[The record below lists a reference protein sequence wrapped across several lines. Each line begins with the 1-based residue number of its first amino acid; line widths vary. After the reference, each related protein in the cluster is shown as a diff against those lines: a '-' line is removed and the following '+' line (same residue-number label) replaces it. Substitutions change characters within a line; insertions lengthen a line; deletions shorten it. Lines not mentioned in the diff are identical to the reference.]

1 MSKRQR
7 KQQPPS
13 SSRTAVLLV
22 GGLAGLFLLCACGLA
37 VFGAI
42 MGGRQEATP
51 GAATAAD
58 PRSAVLTLAFSP
70 EKVNLL
76 SPLVADFNKQRR
88 KTADGRTMEVQLLEM
103 PPDQMVEAALGES
116 PGFQALSPDAS
127 LWLDLLDLRWAEQQG
142 REAGEVAPRRVA
154 QSVRFA
160 VSPIVI
166 AAWPEV
172 ARDLGYG
179 NRPVGWADIQ
189 AKATAD
195 REFRWSHAS
204 TAYAS
209 GMLATLAQF
218 YVGAGKTRG
227 LTEADVLAPAT
238 LDYVRSI
245 ERTVRFYGENEA
257 VAMER
262 MRREGRAFLDA
273 LVVQEALVVQ
283 HNRSGGDPLVA
294 IYPREGTLWE
304 DHPLALLDDPAVTD
318 NQRRTFQA
326 LAEFLLA
333 PEQQRRVLEMGFRPA
348 DLSIPL
354 DGPDSPISARFGVDP
369 REPQTTLQM
378 PGPTVV
384 RVVQNAWRYTK
395 RPANIYLVVD
405 TSGSMEG
412 EKLENVRTALQTFIG
427 QIQGTQDRV
436 GLVLFAT
443 SVYQIIPPAPLDEAQ
458 RQRLLGEIARLEANG
473 NTALLDGVRAA
484 YVRLQREADTAS
496 INAIVAM
503 TDGLENA
510 SAITLSE
517 LLRVIEADNR
527 RGVPVLIFTI
537 AYGSDADQRLLR
549 RLAEVSGGQMRE
561 GTPETIRELYRLLS
575 QYF

>member
-1 MSKRQR
+1 MKAPR
-7 KQQPPS
+7 KSPPTA
-13 SSRTAVLLV
+13 SRLSLWLAAGL
-22 GGLAGLFLLCACGLA
+22 GGLVLVCGCTFALFA
-37 VFGAI
+37 AI
-42 MGGRQEATP
+42 LSERQQTASPGATP
-51 GAATAAD
+51 TID
-58 PRSAVLTLAFSP
+58 PRAAVLTLAFSP

-76 SPLVADFNKQRR
+76 SPLVGDFNKQRL
-88 KTADGRTMEVQLLEM
+88 KTSDGRVMEVRLVEM
-103 PPDQMVEAALGES
+103 PPDAMVDAALGET
-116 PGFQALSPDAS
+116 PPFQALSPDAS

-142 REAGEVAPRRVA
+142 RQAGEVAPRRVA

-166 AAWPEV
+166 AVWPEV
-172 ARDLGYG
+172 AQELGHG
-179 NRPVGWADIQ
+179 IRPVGWAAIQ
-189 AKATAD
+189 QKAATD
-195 REFRWSHAS
+195 RDFRWSHAS

-218 YVGAGKTRG
+218 YAGAGKTRG
-227 LTEADVLAPAT
+227 LTEEDVLAPTT
-238 LDYVRSI
+238 LDYVRRI
-245 ERTVRFYGENEA
+245 ESTIRFYGENEA

-262 MRREGRAFLDA
+262 MRSEGRNFLDA

-283 HNRSGGDPLVA
+283 HNRDGNDPLVA
-294 IYPREGTLWE
+294 IYPHEGTLWE
-304 DHPLALLDDPAVTD
+304 DHPLALLDDPTVTD
-318 NQRRTFQA
+318 NQRRTFLA

-333 PEQQRRVLEMGFRPA
+333 PERQRRVLEMGFRPA
-348 DLSIPL
+348 DLRIPI
-354 DGPDSPISARFGVDP
+354 DGPDSPIAPRYGVDP

-412 EKLENVRTALQTFIG
+412 EKLANVRAALQTFIG

-436 GLVLFAT
+436 GMVLFAT
-443 SVYQIIPPAPLDEAQ
+443 SVYRLIPPAPLDEAH
-458 RQRLLGEIARLEANG
+458 RRRLLDEIARLEAKG

-484 YVRLQREADTAS
+484 YGRLQREADTTS
-496 INAIVAM
+496 INAIIAM

-510 SAITLSE
+510 SSTTLSE
-517 LLRVIEADNR
+517 LLQVIETDNR

-537 AYGSDADQRLLR
+537 AYGNDADRRLLR